1 VGAVRHL
8 PVETACV
15 VLSLPVEIVFMAR
28 HLPVETALKVQ
39 HSSDST
45 ESRQNL
51 DVWNGDVLESHS
63 RFTFFMLEFSLLLIL
78 IPFGYQKI

>member
-1 VGAVRHL
+1 
-8 PVETACV
+8 
-15 VLSLPVEIVFMAR
+15 
-28 HLPVETALKVQ
+28 VETALKVQ